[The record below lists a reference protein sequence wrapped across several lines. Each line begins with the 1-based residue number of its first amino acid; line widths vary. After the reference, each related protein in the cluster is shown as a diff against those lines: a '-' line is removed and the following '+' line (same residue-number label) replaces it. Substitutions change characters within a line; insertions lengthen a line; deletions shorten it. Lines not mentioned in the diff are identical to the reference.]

1 MEVVIVYYI
10 VALLVI
16 GVVGTNIIKQ
26 FVPRVPE
33 AFILIL
39 VGILLSYTKIF
50 HGFELEPEFFMVA
63 IIAPLMFVDGQR
75 QSIKKIRE
83 RFSLIIVLS
92 VVLAAATVLIV
103 GLMTNFIEAKWTLPL
118 AIALAAIVTPTDAVA
133 VKSMTSGSEMPSG
146 IGEALELESL
156 FNDATGL
163 VILDL
168 ALSVLGN
175 QNLSI
180 MGGISHFLFVAIGG
194 ILIGLIGGWL
204 IVLLRVNLNFWV
216 DRPEVSIIPISL
228 LTPFV
233 IYLVAEHLGTSG
245 ILAVVATGIIHN
257 WEANRLRLSS
267 TRVQVTQSIIWT
279 TISEMLNSVV
289 FLFLGISLPDVARTF
304 FKMDQAS
311 IFLLLGLSGI
321 IYAVMFLIRYI
332 WAQWEHEG
340 SAQILF
346 GANNTKQHTFY
357 SKIFAVSGIH
367 GTMTLAMAF
376 SLPKTIGGSTFPY
389 REELIIV
396 ASIVILFS
404 MLVSAIVLPAL
415 LPVKKEDYTADELN
429 HFRGKMVDFAILQM
443 RGQIEDHSVRE
454 DLTAQLQSQKRW
466 GTANKEVITQLYQ
479 TEMIDMK
486 DFVSD
491 YIHSSDV
498 RKRYSKQTITI
509 YEKMIDRI
517 RTKGESHLHRKLGK
531 IQRKR
536 LLRNVKHALHEIKWH
551 AQQDV
556 NNQQHREWSLKQK
569 HQFNYN
575 REKYSQFENISRQ
588 EMLDNWQKMQNEL
601 LKLNEEVAKHT
612 DEKIDELM
620 AERLKTGHGDN
631 QSIDMVRKSMEEFFN
646 RIRRDYKQTVE
657 VDNSLFL
664 RAFQYEFTFVQ
675 QGVEAKKIPQAL
687 ASELYTE
694 INDAQTLQI
703 QRASEVEQQAE
714 LVGIG
719 V

>member
-1 MEVVIVYYI
+1 MQVYYI

-26 FVPRVPE
+26 FFPKIPE
-33 AFILIL
+33 AFILIV

-50 HGFELEPEFFMVA
+50 QGFELEPEFFMVA
-63 IIAPLMFVDGQR
+63 IIAPLMFVDGQK

-83 RFSLIIVLS
+83 RFSLIFVLS
-92 VVLAAATVLIV
+92 VVLATATVLIV
-103 GLMTNFIEAKWTLPL
+103 GIMTNLIEAKWTLPL

-133 VKSMTSGSEMPSG
+133 VKSMTSGSEMPKG
-146 IGEALELESL
+146 VGEALELESL

-175 QNLSI
+175 QDLSVV
-180 MGGISHFLFVAIGG
+180 GGIGHFLFVAIGG

-204 IVLLRVNLNFWV
+204 IILLRVNLNFWV
-216 DRPEVSIIPISL
+216 NQPEVSIIPISL

-233 IYLVAEHLGTSG
+233 IYLLAEHLGTSG
-245 ILAVVATGIIHN
+245 ILAVVATGIMHN

-267 TRVQVTQSIIWT
+267 TRVQVTESIIWT

-289 FLFLGISLPDVARTF
+289 FLFLGIALPDVARKF
-304 FKMDQAS
+304 FQLDQTS
-311 IFLLLGLSGI
+311 ILLLLGLSGM
-321 IYAVMFLIRYI
+321 IYFMMFLIRYI

-376 SLPKTIGGSTFPY
+376 SLPKQIGGVAFPY
-389 REELIIV
+389 RDELIIV

-404 MLVSAIVLPAL
+404 MFVSAVVLPLL
-415 LPVKKEDYTADELN
+415 LPVKKEDYTVDELN

-443 RGQIEDHSVRE
+443 RSQVEDHSVRE
-454 DLTAQLQSQKRW
+454 ALTAQLQSQKGW
-466 GTANKEVITQLYQ
+466 GTMKREEITQLYQ
-479 TEMIDMK
+479 NEMIDMK
-486 DFVSD
+486 DFVSE

-498 RKRYSKQTITI
+498 RDRYSQQTIVI
-509 YEKMIDRI
+509 YEKMVDRI
-517 RTKGESHLHRKLGK
+517 RTKGETGLRRRLGK

-536 LLRNVKHALHEIKWH
+536 LKRNIKHLMHEIKWH
-551 AQQDV
+551 AQQ
-556 NNQQHREWSLKQK
+556 NLNEQSGLSKRLSTERQRQFKQK
-569 HQFNYN
+569 NVNY
-575 REKYSQFENISRQ
+575 ESFKNISRQ
-588 EMLDNWQKMQNEL
+588 EMMEQWQKMQNEL
-601 LKLNEEVAKHT
+601 LALNEEVANHT
-612 DEKIDELM
+612 DNQIDNLM
-620 AERLKTGHGDN
+620 KERLATGHGDN

-646 RIRRDYKQTVE
+646 RIRRDYKQAVE
-657 VDNSLFL
+657 VDNNLFL

-675 QGVEAKKIPQAL
+675 QGVEAQKIPQAL

-703 QRASEVEQQAE
+703 QRASELEQQNE
-714 LVGIG
+714 LVGISI
-719 V
+719 

>member
-1 MEVVIVYYI
+1 MYYI

-16 GVVGTNIIKQ
+16 GVVGTNIVKQ
-26 FVPRVPE
+26 FIPKIPE

-50 HGFELEPEFFMVA
+50 NGFELEPEFFMVA

-83 RFSLIIVLS
+83 RFSLIFVLS

-103 GLMTNFIEAKWTLPL
+103 GLMTNFIETKWTLPM

-146 IGEALELESL
+146 VGEALELESL

-180 MGGISHFLFVAIGG
+180 IGGINHFLFVAIGG

-204 IVLLRVNLNFWV
+204 IVMLRVNLNFWV
-216 DRPEVSIIPISL
+216 DQPEISIIPISL

-233 IYLVAEHLGTSG
+233 IYLIAEHFGTSG

-267 TRVQVTQSIIWT
+267 TRVQVSQSIIWS
-279 TISEMLNSVV
+279 TISEILNSVV
-289 FLFLGISLPDVARTF
+289 FLFLGIALPDVARKF
-304 FKMDQAS
+304 FKMDNS
-311 IFLLLGLSGI
+311 TILLLLGLSGI
-321 IYAVMFLIRYI
+321 IYVMMFLIRYI

-357 SKIFAVSGIH
+357 SKVFAVSGIH

-376 SLPKTIGGSTFPY
+376 SLPKRIGGVAFPY

-404 MLVSAIVLPAL
+404 MLVSAIVLPIL
-415 LPVKKEDYTADELN
+415 LPVKKEDYTAEELN
-429 HFRGKMVDFAILQM
+429 HFRGKMVDFAILQI
-443 RGQIEDHSVRE
+443 RGQIEDRSVRE
-454 DLTAQLQSQKRW
+454 ALTSQLLSQKGW
-466 GTANKEVITQLYQ
+466 GTAKREVVTQLYQ

-498 RKRYSKQTITI
+498 RSRYSKQTITI
-509 YEKMIDRI
+509 YEKMVDRI
-517 RTKGESHLHRKLGK
+517 RTNGDKHLHNRLGK
-531 IQRKR
+531 VQRKR
-536 LLRNVKHALHEIKWH
+536 MRRNIKHLLHEIKWH

-556 NNQQHREWSLKQK
+556 NDQRSHYDFSPKQK
-569 HQFNYN
+569 RQIKQNRAKYEQFKNL
-575 REKYSQFENISRQ
+575 SRQ
-588 EMLDNWQKMQNEL
+588 EMLDNWKNMQNEL
-601 LKLNEEVAKHT
+601 LDLNEEVAKQT
-612 DEKIDELM
+612 DQKINGIME
-620 AERLKTGHGDN
+620 ERLRTGHGDN
-631 QSIDMVRKSMEEFFN
+631 QSIDMVRKSMETFFN
-646 RIRRDYKQTVE
+646 RIRRDYKQAVE
-657 VDNSLFL
+657 VDNNLFL

-675 QGVEAKKIPQAL
+675 QGVEAHKIPQAL
-687 ASELYTE
+687 AAELYTE

-703 QRASEVEQQAE
+703 QRAGEMEQRSE
-714 LVGIG
+714 LVGISI
-719 V
+719 